1 MLTAS
6 QLQRRIPYLD
16 ILRVIACLLVIL
28 IHTPIRQY
36 DIYYNTPSIAGA
48 VYTVLVAVN
57 CNLFFMITGALLL
70 PVTMPAK
77 RFVKRRFKVVL
88 FPLLVWTAVYL
99 LEHAF
104 LLHNFTPRLLTS
116 ILFHPVEGL
125 LWYVYV
131 LLVIYVTLPLVS
143 KCIEAI
149 GKRGVEVVLVLWV
162 LSSFIPY
169 QHGIFIEASQYSH
182 NMFGA
187 FANYYGYVL
196 LGYYLHNYGLP
207 RFSRGNVAI
216 WALLLAF
223 GIVVMPAFEFL
234 VQGHFDISWQQHIDT
249 ITSDI
254 SVNNIAMA
262 TLIFVAVRH
271 FSPERYDRQRHSASA
286 AWWPL
291 LSVCTF
297 GIYLSQMLVLRQVVW
312 PMTESWLGTA
322 PVVVDCLVSG
332 VLAFVVCLVLVLLLR
347 MLPFRRYIIGKS

>member
-1 MLTAS
+1 MTPS
-6 QLQRRIPYLD
+6 RLQRRVPYLD

-36 DIYYNTPSIAGA
+36 GTYYNTPSVAGA

-70 PVTMPAK
+70 PVTMTGR
-77 RFVKRRFKVVL
+77 RFVKRRLSVIL
-88 FPLLVWTAVYL
+88 PPLVVWTVVYL

-143 KCIEAI
+143 RCIDAI

-169 QHGIFIEASQYSH
+169 QHGVFMEASQYSH

-196 LGYYLHNYGLP
+196 LGYYLHRYGLP
-207 RFSRGNVAI
+207 VFTRKHGWK

-223 GIVVMPAFEFL
+223 GIVVMPLFEFL
-234 VQGHFDISWQQHIDT
+234 VQGHFGITWQQHIDT
-249 ITSDI
+249 ITNDI
-254 SVNNIAMA
+254 SVNNIAVA
-262 TLIFVAVRH
+262 TLLFVLVQRFA
-271 FSPERYDRQRHSASA
+271 PEHYDRKGRPMIAT
-286 AWWPL
+286 WWPM
-291 LSVCTF
+291 LSKCTF
-297 GIYLSQMLVLRQVVW
+297 GIYLSQMIILRQVVW
-312 PMTESWLGTA
+312 PLTPWLARTHW
-322 PVVVDCLVSG
+322 VVDSVVSA
-332 VLAFVVCLVLVLLLR
+332 VLAFIVCFVLVFILR
-347 MLPFRRYIIGKS
+347 RLPIRRYLVGK

>member
-1 MLTAS
+1 MLSEAK
-6 QLQRRIPYLD
+6 LQRRIPYLD

-36 DIYYNTPSIAGA
+36 DTYYNTPSIAGA

-70 PVTMPAK
+70 PVTMAGR
-77 RFVKRRFKVVL
+77 RFVQRRLRVVL
-88 FPLLVWTAVYL
+88 PPLLVWTVVYL

-131 LLVIYVTLPLVS
+131 LVVIYVTLPLVS
-143 KCIEAI
+143 KCIAAI
-149 GKRGVEVVLVLWV
+149 GKRGVELVLVLWV
-162 LSSFIPY
+162 LSSLIPY
-169 QHGIFIEASQYSH
+169 QHGLFMEASQYSH

-196 LGYYLHNYGLP
+196 LGYYLHRYGLP
-207 RFSRGNVAI
+207 LFTRAQG
-216 WALLLAF
+216 WKWGLLLAI
-223 GIVVMPAFEFL
+223 GIVAMPLLEFL
-234 VQGHFDISWQQHIDT
+234 VQGHFGITWQGHIDT
-249 ITSDI
+249 ITCDI

-262 TLIFVAVRH
+262 TLLFLLVQH
-271 FSPERYDRQRHSASA
+271 FAPRRYDRKDHPA
-286 AWWPL
+286 AATWWPL
-291 LSVCTF
+291 LSRCTF

-312 PMTESWLGTA
+312 PLTPWLGRA
-322 PVVVDCLVSG
+322 HWVVDSLVSG
-332 VLAFVVCLVLVLLLR
+332 AVAFIVCWLLVLLLKKTP
-347 MLPFRRYIIGKS
+347 LHRYIVGR

>member
-1 MLTAS
+1 MNEAR
-6 QLQRRIPYLD
+6 LQRRIPYLD

-36 DIYYNTPSIAGA
+36 ATYYNAPSVAGA

-70 PVTMPAK
+70 PVVMPTK
-77 RFVKRRFKVVL
+77 RFLKRRLRVIL
-88 FPLLVWTAVYL
+88 FPLVTWTVIYL
-99 LEHAF
+99 LEHAL

-116 ILFHPVEGL
+116 VLFHPVEGL

-149 GKRGVEVVLVLWV
+149 GKRGVETLLVLWV

-196 LGYYLHNYGLP
+196 LGYYLHQYGLP
-207 RFSRGNVAI
+207 VFSSGNSVK
-216 WALLLAF
+216 WGLLLAF
-223 GIVVMPAFEFL
+223 GIVVMPLFEFL
-234 VQGHFDISWQQHIDT
+234 VQDHFGITWQQHIDT
-249 ITSDI
+249 ITCDI
-254 SVNNIAMA
+254 SINNIAMA
-262 TLIFVAVRH
+262 TLLFVVVQH
-271 FSPERYDRQRHSASA
+271 FAPKRYDLKRQPSA
-286 AWWPL
+286 ATWWPL

-297 GIYLSQMLVLRQVVW
+297 GIYLSQMIVLRQIVW
-312 PMTESWLGTA
+312 PMTASWLGHA
-322 PVVVDCLVSG
+322 HWVIDCLVSG
-332 VLAFVVCLVLVLLLR
+332 ILTFAICFLIVLIIR
-347 MLPFRRYIIGKS
+347 RLPFHKFLVGK

>member
-1 MLTAS
+1 MSEAR
-6 QLQRRIPYLD
+6 LQRRIPYLD
-16 ILRVIACLLVIL
+16 ILRVLACLLVIL

-36 DIYYNTPSIAGA
+36 DTYYNTPSIAGA

-70 PVTMPAK
+70 PVKGSGK
-77 RFVKRRFKVVL
+77 RFIRRRLRVVL
-88 FPLLVWTAVYL
+88 PPLVVWTLVYL

-143 KCIEAI
+143 KCLAAI
-149 GKRGVEVVLVLWV
+149 GKRGVEVVLALWV

-169 QHGIFIEASQYSH
+169 QHGVFIEASQYSH

-196 LGYYLHNYGLP
+196 LGYYLHTYGLP
-207 RFSRGNVAI
+207 RLGAGNVLK
-216 WALLLAF
+216 WGLLLAF
-223 GIVVMPAFEFL
+223 GIVAMPLFEFL
-234 VQGHFDISWQQHIDT
+234 VQGHFGISWQQHIDT
-249 ITSDI
+249 ITNDI
-254 SVNNIAMA
+254 SINNVAMA
-262 TLIFVAVRH
+262 TLLFVIVQH
-271 FSPERYDRQRHSASA
+271 FAPRQYNPKSSPKTAF
-286 AWWPL
+286 WLPL
-291 LSVCTF
+291 VSKCTF

-312 PMTESWLGTA
+312 PLTASWLGRSHW
-322 PVVVDCLVSG
+322 VIDCLVSG
-332 VLAFVVCLVLVLLLR
+332 VLAFAVCLLLVMLLR
-347 MLPFRRYIIGKS
+347 MLPVRRFIVGK

>member
-1 MLTAS
+1 MMAPS
-6 QLQRRIPYLD
+6 RQQRRVPYLD

-36 DIYYNTPSIAGA
+36 DTYYNTPSVAGA

-70 PVTMPAK
+70 PVTMTGR
-77 RFVKRRFKVVL
+77 RFVKRRLSVVL
-88 FPLLVWTAVYL
+88 PPLVVWTVVYL

-143 KCIEAI
+143 RCIDAI
-149 GKRGVEVVLVLWV
+149 GRRGVEVLLVLWV

-169 QHGIFIEASQYSH
+169 QHGLFMEASQYSH

-196 LGYYLHNYGLP
+196 LGYYLHHYGLP
-207 RFSRGNVAI
+207 VFTRQHGWK

-223 GIVVMPAFEFL
+223 GIVVIPMFEFTI
-234 VQGHFDISWQQHIDT
+234 QGQFGISWQQHLDT
-249 ITSDI
+249 ITNDI

-262 TLIFVAVRH
+262 TLLFVLVQRFA
-271 FSPERYDRQRHSASA
+271 PERYDRKSRPASA
-286 AWWPL
+286 TWWPM
-291 LSVCTF
+291 LSRCTF
-297 GIYLSQMLVLRQVVW
+297 GIYLSQMIVLRQVVW
-312 PMTESWLGTA
+312 PVTPWLARTHW
-322 PVVVDCLVSG
+322 VVDSLVSG
-332 VLAFVVCLVLVLLLR
+332 VLCFAVCLLLTFLLR
-347 MLPFRRYIIGKS
+347 LLPQGKLLVGK

>member
-1 MLTAS
+1 MLSEA

-16 ILRVIACLLVIL
+16 ILRVLACLLVIL

-36 DIYYNTPSIAGA
+36 DTYYNTPSVAGA

-70 PVTMPAK
+70 PVKGTGQ
-77 RFVKRRFKVVL
+77 RFIKRRLLVIVP
-88 FPLLVWTAVYL
+88 PLLVWTVIYL
-99 LEHAF
+99 LEHAL

-116 ILFHPVEGL
+116 VLFHPVEGL

-131 LLVIYVTLPLVS
+131 LGVIYVTLPLVS
-143 KCIEAI
+143 KCIDAI
-149 GKRGVEVVLVLWV
+149 GKRGVETLLVLWV

-169 QHGIFIEASQYSH
+169 QHGLFIEASQYSH

-196 LGYYLHNYGLP
+196 LGYYLHRYGLP
-207 RFSRGNVAI
+207 VFSREHG
-216 WALLLAF
+216 WKWGLLLAA
-223 GIVVMPAFEFL
+223 GIVGMPLLEFL
-234 VQGHFDISWQQHIDT
+234 VQGHFGISWQQHIDT

-262 TLIFVAVRH
+262 TLLFVLVQHYA
-271 FSPERYDRQRHSASA
+271 PARYDRKDHA
-286 AWWPL
+286 ATATWWPL
-291 LSVCTF
+291 LSKCTF

-312 PMTESWLGTA
+312 PLTPWLGRAHWT
-322 PVVVDCLVSG
+322 VDCLVSG
-332 VLAFVVCLVLVLLLR
+332 MLAFVVCFLLVLLLR
-347 MLPFRRYIIGKS
+347 RMPYSRFIVGNK

>member
-1 MLTAS
+1 MSEAR
-6 QLQRRIPYLD
+6 LQRRIPYLD
-16 ILRVIACLLVIL
+16 ILRVLACLLVIL

-36 DIYYNTPSIAGA
+36 DTYYNTPSIAGA

-70 PVTMPAK
+70 PVKGSGK
-77 RFVKRRFKVVL
+77 RFIRRRLRVVL
-88 FPLLVWTAVYL
+88 PPLVVWTLVYL

-143 KCIEAI
+143 KCIAAI
-149 GKRGVEVVLVLWV
+149 GKRGVEVVLTLWV

-169 QHGIFIEASQYSH
+169 QHGVFIEASQYSH

-196 LGYYLHNYGLP
+196 MGYYLHTYGLP
-207 RFSRGNVAI
+207 RLGAGN
-216 WALLLAF
+216 ALKWGLLIAF
-223 GIVVMPAFEFL
+223 GIVAMPLFEFL
-234 VQGHFDISWQQHIDT
+234 VQGHFGISWQQHIDT
-249 ITSDI
+249 ITNDI
-254 SVNNIAMA
+254 SINNVAMA
-262 TLIFVAVRH
+262 TLLFVIVQH
-271 FSPERYDRQRHSASA
+271 FAPRQYNPKSSPKTAF
-286 AWWPL
+286 WLPL
-291 LSVCTF
+291 VSKCTF

-312 PMTESWLGTA
+312 PLTASWLGRSHW
-322 PVVVDCLVSG
+322 VIDCLVSG
-332 VLAFVVCLVLVLLLR
+332 VLAFAVCLLLVMLLR
-347 MLPFRRYIIGKS
+347 MLPVRRFIVGK

>member
-1 MLTAS
+1 MNDS
-6 QLQRRIPYLD
+6 RLQRRIPYLD

-36 DIYYNTPSIAGA
+36 DTYYNTPSIASA

-70 PVTMPAK
+70 PVTRGGRA
-77 RFVKRRFKVVL
+77 FVKRRLWVVL
-88 FPLLVWTAVYL
+88 PPLAVWTVVYL

-131 LLVIYVTLPLVS
+131 LVVIYVTLPLVS
-143 KCIEAI
+143 RCIDAI

-169 QHGIFIEASQYSH
+169 QHGIFMEASQWSH

-196 LGYYLHNYGLP
+196 LGYYLHHYGLP
-207 RFSRGNVAI
+207 VFTRVHGWK
-216 WALLLAF
+216 WALLLALGIVAMPLLEFMVQGRF
-223 GIVVMPAFEFL
+223 GIT
-234 VQGHFDISWQQHIDT
+234 WQQHLDT
-249 ITSDI
+249 VTNDI

-262 TLIFVAVRH
+262 TLIFVVVQH
-271 FSPERYDRQRHSASA
+271 FAPERYDRKAHPAVATWCPVVSR
-286 AWWPL
+286 
-291 LSVCTF
+291 CTF
-297 GIYLSQMLVLRQVVW
+297 GIYLSQMIILRQVVW
-312 PMTESWLGTA
+312 PLTQSWFGTA
-322 PVVVDCLVSG
+322 PIVVDCLVSG
-332 VLAFVVCLVLVLLLR
+332 LLAFLVCLLLTLLLR
-347 MLPFRRYIIGKS
+347 MLPFRRYIVGR

>member
-1 MLTAS
+1 MKAEAK
-6 QLQRRIPYLD
+6 LQRRIPYLD

-36 DIYYNTPSIAGA
+36 AAYYNTPSFSGA

-70 PVTMPAK
+70 PVTTGGK
-77 RFVKRRFKVVL
+77 RFVKRRLRVVV
-88 FPLLVWTAVYL
+88 FPLMVWTVVYL
-99 LEHAF
+99 LEHAL

-131 LLVIYVTLPLVS
+131 LVVIYVTLPLLS
-143 KCIEAI
+143 RCIDAI
-149 GKRGVEVVLVLWV
+149 GKRGVEMLLLLWV

-196 LGYYLHNYGLP
+196 LGYYMHRYGLP
-207 RFSRGNVAI
+207 VFTREHG
-216 WALLLAF
+216 WKWCLLLAL
-223 GIVVMPAFEFL
+223 GIVGMPLLEFL
-234 VQGHFDISWQQHIDT
+234 VQGHFGVTWQQHIDT
-249 ITSDI
+249 ITNDI
-254 SVNNIAMA
+254 SINNIAMA
-262 TLIFVAVRH
+262 TLIFALVQRFA
-271 FSPERYDRQRHSASA
+271 PKRYDREKHPGAT

-291 LSVCTF
+291 LSKCTF
-297 GIYLSQMLVLRQVVW
+297 GIYLSQMIVLRQVVW
-312 PMTESWLGTA
+312 PLTPWLARTHWLT
-322 PVVVDCLVSG
+322 DSLVSG
-332 VLAFVVCLVLVLLLR
+332 VFTFVVCFLLVLLIR
-347 MLPFRRYIIGKS
+347 RFPFHKFIIGK

>member
-1 MLTAS
+1 MTSEAK
-6 QLQRRIPYLD
+6 LQRRIPYLD

-36 DIYYNTPSIAGA
+36 ATYYNTPSVAGA

-70 PVTMPAK
+70 PVTKPGK
-77 RFVKRRFKVVL
+77 RFIRRRLRVVL
-88 FPLLVWTAVYL
+88 PPLVLWTVVYL

-143 KCIEAI
+143 KCIDAI

-169 QHGIFIEASQYSH
+169 QHGVFMEASQYSH

-196 LGYYLHNYGLP
+196 LGYYLHRYGLP
-207 RFSRGNVAI
+207 VFTREHGWKWV
-216 WALLLAF
+216 LLFLF
-223 GIVVMPAFEFL
+223 GIVAMPMFEFL
-234 VQGHFDISWQQHIDT
+234 VQGHFGISWQEHIDT
-249 ITSDI
+249 VTNDI

-262 TLIFVAVRH
+262 TLIYVVVQH
-271 FSPERYDRQRHSASA
+271 FAPARYDSKSHPAVA
-286 AWWPL
+286 TWWPL

-297 GIYLSQMLVLRQVVW
+297 GIYLSQMIVLRQVIW
-312 PMTESWLGTA
+312 PLTASWLGQTHW
-322 PVVVDCLVSG
+322 VIDCLVSG
-332 VLAFVVCLVLVLLLR
+332 VLAFAVCLLLVLLLR
-347 MLPFRRYIIGKS
+347 CLPFRRLLVGK

>member
-1 MLTAS
+1 MGEAR
-6 QLQRRIPYLD
+6 LQRRIPYLD
-16 ILRVIACLLVIL
+16 ILRVLACMLVIL

-36 DIYYNTPSIAGA
+36 GTYYNTPSVAGA

-70 PVTMPAK
+70 PVTMSAR
-77 RFVKRRFKVVL
+77 RFVKRRLWVVL
-88 FPLLVWTAVYL
+88 PPLVVWTVVYL

-143 KCIEAI
+143 RCIDAI
-149 GKRGVEVVLVLWV
+149 GKRGVEVVLALWV

-169 QHGIFIEASQYSH
+169 QHGMFIEASQYSH

-196 LGYYLHNYGLP
+196 LGYYLHRYGLP
-207 RFSRGNVAI
+207 LFSREHGWKWV
-216 WALLLAF
+216 LLLIL
-223 GIVVMPAFEFL
+223 GIVGMPLFEFL
-234 VQGHFDISWQQHIDT
+234 VQGHFGITWQQHIDT
-249 ITSDI
+249 LTNDI

-262 TLIFVAVRH
+262 TLLFALVQRFA
-271 FSPERYDRQRHSASA
+271 PKRYDRKSHPATA
-286 AWWPL
+286 TWWPL
-291 LSVCTF
+291 LSRCTF
-297 GIYLSQMLVLRQVVW
+297 GIYLSQMIVLRQVIW
-312 PMTESWLGTA
+312 PLTPWLARTHW
-322 PVVVDCLVSG
+322 VVDSLVSG
-332 VLAFVVCLVLVLLLR
+332 VLAFVVCFALVFLLR
-347 MLPFRRYIIGKS
+347 LLPFRKYIVGR

>member
-1 MLTAS
+1 MTQA

-36 DIYYNTPSIAGA
+36 DAYYNTPSIASA

-70 PVTMPAK
+70 PVTMPDK
-77 RFVKRRFKVVL
+77 RFFKRRLRVVL
-88 FPLLVWTAVYL
+88 FPLIVWTIVYL

-116 ILFHPVEGL
+116 ILFNPVEGL

-143 KCIEAI
+143 KCIAAI
-149 GKRGVEVVLVLWV
+149 GKKGVETLLVLWV

-169 QHGIFIEASQYSH
+169 QHGLFIEASQYSH

-196 LGYYLHNYGLP
+196 LGYYMHQYGLP
-207 RFSRGNVAI
+207 VFSRKHSWQ

-223 GIVVMPAFEFL
+223 GIVVMPLFEFM
-234 VQGHFDISWQQHIDT
+234 VQGHFGIIWQQHLDT
-249 ITSDI
+249 ITCDI
-254 SVNNIAMA
+254 SINNIAMA
-262 TLIFVAVRH
+262 TLLFALVQRLA
-271 FSPERYDRQRHSASA
+271 PKQYDLKDHPATAS
-286 AWWPL
+286 WWPR

-297 GIYLSQMLVLRQVVW
+297 GIYLSQMIVLRQVVW
-312 PMTESWLGTA
+312 PLTASWLGQA
-322 PVVVDCLVSG
+322 HWLIDSLVCAI
-332 VLAFVVCLVLVLLLR
+332 LTFIVCFLLILLLR
-347 MLPFRRYIIGKS
+347 RLPFHKFLVGK

>member
-1 MLTAS
+1 MMAPS
-6 QLQRRIPYLD
+6 RQQRRVPYLD

-36 DIYYNTPSIAGA
+36 DTYYNTPSVAGA

-70 PVTMPAK
+70 PVTMTGR
-77 RFVKRRFKVVL
+77 RFVKRRLSVVL
-88 FPLLVWTAVYL
+88 PPLVVWTAVYL

-143 KCIEAI
+143 RCIDAI
-149 GKRGVEVVLVLWV
+149 GRRGVEVLLVLWV

-169 QHGIFIEASQYSH
+169 QHGLFMEASQYSH

-196 LGYYLHNYGLP
+196 LGYYLHHYGLP
-207 RFSRGNVAI
+207 VFTRQHGWK
-216 WALLLAF
+216 WALLLTF
-223 GIVVMPAFEFL
+223 GIVVMPMFEFTI
-234 VQGHFDISWQQHIDT
+234 QGRFGISWQQHLDT
-249 ITSDI
+249 ITNDI

-262 TLIFVAVRH
+262 TLLFVLVQRFA
-271 FSPERYDRQRHSASA
+271 PERYDRKSRPA
-286 AWWPL
+286 AATWWPM
-291 LSVCTF
+291 LSRCTF
-297 GIYLSQMLVLRQVVW
+297 GIYLSQMIVLRQVVW
-312 PMTESWLGTA
+312 PITPWLARTHW
-322 PVVVDCLVSG
+322 VVDSVVSA
-332 VLAFVVCLVLVLLLR
+332 VMAFIVCFVLVFILR
-347 MLPFRRYIIGKS
+347 RLPIRRYLVGK

>member
-1 MLTAS
+1 MNDS
-6 QLQRRIPYLD
+6 RLQRRIPYLD

-36 DIYYNTPSIAGA
+36 EAYYNTPSIANA
-48 VYTVLVAVN
+48 IYTVLVAVN

-70 PVTMPAK
+70 PVTMPGK
-77 RFVKRRFKVVL
+77 RFLRRRLRVVL
-88 FPLLVWTAVYL
+88 FPLVVWTTVYL

-143 KCIEAI
+143 KCIDAI

-169 QHGIFIEASQYSH
+169 QHGVFMEASQYSH

-196 LGYYLHNYGLP
+196 LGYYLHQYGLP
-207 RFSRGNVAI
+207 VFTRQHGWK
-216 WALLLAF
+216 WALLLLF
-223 GIVVMPAFEFL
+223 GIVAMPLFEFL
-234 VQGHFDISWQQHIDT
+234 VQGRFGITWQQHIDT
-249 ITSDI
+249 ITNDI

-262 TLIFVAVRH
+262 TLIFVVVQH
-271 FSPERYDRQRHSASA
+271 FAPKQYDAKVHPA
-286 AWWPL
+286 AATWWPL
-291 LSVCTF
+291 LSRCTF
-297 GIYLSQMLVLRQVVW
+297 GIYLSQMIILRQVVW
-312 PMTESWLGTA
+312 PMTKSWLGTA
-322 PVVVDCLVSG
+322 PIVVDCLVSAL
-332 VLAFVVCLVLVLLLR
+332 LAFIVCLLLTIVLRL
-347 MLPFRRYIIGKS
+347 LPFRKYIVGR

>member
-1 MLTAS
+1 MNETR
-6 QLQRRIPYLD
+6 LQRRIPYLD

-36 DIYYNTPSIAGA
+36 EAYYNTPSIANA
-48 VYTVLVAVN
+48 IYTVLVAVN

-70 PVTMPAK
+70 PVKMTGK
-77 RFVKRRFKVVL
+77 RFLRRRLRVVL
-88 FPLLVWTAVYL
+88 FPLVVWTVVYL

-143 KCIEAI
+143 KCIDAI

-169 QHGIFIEASQYSH
+169 QHGVFMEASQYSH

-196 LGYYLHNYGLP
+196 LGYYLHQYGLP
-207 RFSRGNVAI
+207 VFSRQHGWK
-216 WALLLAF
+216 WALLLLF
-223 GIVVMPAFEFL
+223 GIVVMPLFEFL
-234 VQGHFDISWQQHIDT
+234 VQDRFGITWQQHIDT
-249 ITSDI
+249 ITNDI

-262 TLIFVAVRH
+262 TLIFVVVQRFA
-271 FSPERYDRQRHSASA
+271 PKRYDAKVYPA
-286 AWWPL
+286 AATWWPL
-291 LSVCTF
+291 LSRCTF
-297 GIYLSQMLVLRQVVW
+297 GIYLSQMIILRQVVW
-312 PMTESWLGTA
+312 PLTKSWLGTA
-322 PVVVDCLVSG
+322 PIVVDCLVSG
-332 VLAFVVCLVLVLLLR
+332 LLAFIVCLFLTLLLR
-347 MLPFRRYIIGKS
+347 LLPFRKYIVGR

>member
-36 DIYYNTPSIAGA
+36 DTYYNTPSIASA

-149 GKRGVEVVLVLWV
+149 GKRGVEVVLGLWV

-169 QHGIFIEASQYSH
+169 QHGVFIEASQYSH

-196 LGYYLHNYGLP
+196 LGYYMHRYGLP
-207 RFSRGNVAI
+207 VFTREHG
-216 WALLLAF
+216 WKWGLLLAL
-223 GIVVMPAFEFL
+223 GIIVMPLFEFL
-234 VQGHFDISWQQHIDT
+234 VQGHFGITWQQHIDT
-249 ITSDI
+249 ITNDI
-254 SVNNIAMA
+254 SINNIAMA
-262 TLIFVAVRH
+262 TLLFALVQH
-271 FSPERYDRQRHSASA
+271 FAPRRYDRKDWPATA
-286 AWWPL
+286 TWWPL
-291 LSVCTF
+291 LSKCTF
-297 GIYLSQMLVLRQVVW
+297 GIYLSQMFILRQVIW
-312 PMTESWLGTA
+312 PLTASWLGRTHW
-322 PVVVDCLVSG
+322 VVDCLVSG
-332 VLAFVVCLVLVLLLR
+332 VLAFFLCFLLVLLLR
-347 MLPFRRYIIGKS
+347 SLPFHRYLVGK